1 MSFTARG
8 IIPAMVTPFDS
19 QGEVSEDS
27 LRKLVDYL
35 MEGGVHGL
43 FPVGSQGEFYAL
55 EKEEKKK
62 IMEIVLDQVKGK
74 VPVYAGTGTIT
85 TRETITLT
93 KMAQDIGVD
102 AASII
107 TPFFISPT
115 QDELYEHYLA
125 IAKSTSLPIL
135 LYNNPGRSGV
145 NLSAD
150 LVVRLSKV
158 DNIVGIKDSSG
169 DMTLTAEYIR
179 RTSDDFSVLAGRDT
193 LIYGTLSYGGKG
205 AIAAT
210 ANVAP
215 KLVVE
220 IYEAYTRGDIERA
233 KKAQANLAPLRLAFS
248 IGSFPVVIKDALE
261 LMGIKAGTTRAP
273 IKSLN
278 KDKQEMLRNT
288 LQQMGLL
295 QISFIRTKNKS
306 KVVKNKG

>member
-1 MSFTARG
+1 MSFRPIG
-8 IIPAMVTPFDS
+8 IIPAMVTSFDK
-19 QGEVSEDS
+19 QGKVSEGG
-27 LRKLVDYL
+27 LRGLVDYL
-35 MEGGVHGL
+35 IEGGVHGL

-55 EKEEKKK
+55 EREEKKK
-62 IMEIVLDQVKGK
+62 IIETVLEQAKGK
-74 VPVYAGTGTIT
+74 VPIYAGTGAIT
-85 TRETITLT
+85 TREVITLT
-93 KMAQDIGVD
+93 KMAEDIGVD
-102 AASII
+102 AVSII
-107 TPFFISPT
+107 TPFYISPT

-135 LYNNPGRSGV
+135 LYSNPGRTGV

-179 RTSDDFSVLAGRDT
+179 RTSNGFSVLAGRDT

-220 IYEAYTRGDIERA
+220 IYEAYVKGDIERA

-248 IGSFPVVIKDALE
+248 LGSFPVVIKDALE
-261 LMGIKAGTTRAP
+261 LIGIRVGTTMAP
-273 IKSLN
+273 VKSLN
-278 KDKQEMLRNT
+278 KDKQEMLRNV
-288 LQQMGLL
+288 LQEMKLL
-295 QISFIRTKNKS
+295 
-306 KVVKNKG
+306 

>member
-1 MSFTARG
+1 MSFTIRG
-8 IIPAMVTPFDS
+8 IIPAMVTPFDK
-19 QGEVSEDS
+19 QGKVSEGG

-35 MEGGVHGL
+35 IKGGVHGL

-55 EKEEKKK
+55 EKEEKKE

-74 VPVYAGTGTIT
+74 VSVYAGTGAIT
-85 TRETITLT
+85 TKETITLT

-115 QDELYEHYLA
+115 QNELYEHYLA
-125 IAKSTSLPIL
+125 VAKSTSLPLL
-135 LYNNPGRSGV
+135 LYNNPGRTGV
-145 NLSAD
+145 SLSTD

-158 DNIVGIKDSSG
+158 DNIIGIKDSSG
-169 DMTLTAEYIR
+169 DMTSTAEYIR

-193 LIYGTLSYGGKG
+193 LIYGTLLYGGKG

-220 IYEAYTRGDIERA
+220 IYEAYMRGDIEQA
-233 KKAQANLAPLRLAFS
+233 KKAQAELAPLRLAFS
-248 IGSFPVVIKDALE
+248 LGSFPVVIKDALE
-261 LMGIKAGTTRAP
+261 LIGIKVGTTRAP

-278 KDKQEMLRNT
+278 KDKQEMLRDV

-295 QISFIRTKNKS
+295 
-306 KVVKNKG
+306 

>member
-8 IIPAMVTPFDS
+8 IIPAMVTPFDKE
-19 QGEVSEDS
+19 GKISEDG
-27 LRKLVDYL
+27 LRELVDYL
-35 MEGGVHGL
+35 IEGGVHGL

-55 EKEEKKK
+55 EKQEKRKVL
-62 IMEIVLDQVKGK
+62 EIVLDQTKGK
-74 VPVYAGTGTIT
+74 VPVYAGTGAIT
-85 TRETITLT
+85 TKEAITLT
-93 KMAQDIGVD
+93 KMAEDIGVD
-102 AASII
+102 AVSII

-115 QDELYEHYLA
+115 QNELYEHYLA
-125 IAKSTSLPIL
+125 IAKSINLPIL
-135 LYNNPGRSGV
+135 LYDNPGRTGV

-150 LVVRLSKV
+150 LVVHLSKV

-179 RTSDDFSVLAGRDT
+179 RTSNDFSVLAGRDT
-193 LIYGTLSYGGKG
+193 LIYGTLLYGGKG

-220 IYEAYTRGDIERA
+220 IYQAYVRGDIEQA
-233 KKAQANLAPLRLAFS
+233 KKAQAELAPLRLAFKL
-248 IGSFPVVIKDALE
+248 GSFPVVIKDALE

-273 IKSLN
+273 IKTLN
-278 KDKQEMLRNT
+278 KDKQEILRNT

-295 QISFIRTKNKS
+295 
-306 KVVKNKG
+306 

>member
-8 IIPAMVTPFDS
+8 IIPALVTPFDR
-19 QGEVSEDS
+19 QGEVSEGG

-35 MEGGVHGL
+35 IEGGVHGL

-62 IMEIVLDQVKGK
+62 IIEVVLDQARGK
-74 VPVYAGTGTIT
+74 VPIYAGTGAIT
-85 TRETITLT
+85 TKETITLT
-93 KMAQDIGVD
+93 KMAEDIGVD

-115 QDELYEHYLA
+115 QNELYEHYLA
-125 IAKSTSLPIL
+125 VAKSTSLPVL
-135 LYNNPGRSGV
+135 LYNNPGRTGV

-179 RTSDDFSVLAGRDT
+179 RTSNDFSVLAGRDT
-193 LIYGTLSYGGKG
+193 LIFGTLLYGGKG

-220 IYEAYTRGDIERA
+220 IYEAYARGDIEQA
-233 KKAQANLAPLRLAFS
+233 KKAQAELAPLRLAFNL
-248 IGSFPVVIKDALE
+248 GSFPVVIKDALE
-261 LMGIKAGTTRAP
+261 LIGIKVGTTRTP
-273 IKSLN
+273 VKSLN

-295 QISFIRTKNKS
+295 
-306 KVVKNKG
+306 

>member
-1 MSFTARG
+1 MSFTIRG
-8 IIPAMVTPFDS
+8 IIPAMVTPFDK
-19 QGEVSEDS
+19 QGKVSEGG

-35 MEGGVHGL
+35 IKGGVHGL

-55 EKEEKKK
+55 EKEEKKE

-74 VPVYAGTGTIT
+74 VSVYAGTGAIT
-85 TRETITLT
+85 TKETITLT

-115 QDELYEHYLA
+115 QNELYEHYLA
-125 IAKSTSLPIL
+125 VAKSTSLPLL
-135 LYNNPGRSGV
+135 LYNNPGRTGV
-145 NLSAD
+145 SLSTD

-158 DNIVGIKDSSG
+158 DNIIGIKDSSG
-169 DMTLTAEYIR
+169 DMTSTAEYIR

-193 LIYGTLSYGGKG
+193 LIYGTLLYGGKG

-220 IYEAYTRGDIERA
+220 IYEAYVRGDIEQA
-233 KKAQANLAPLRLAFS
+233 KKAQAELAPLRLAFS
-248 IGSFPVVIKDALE
+248 LGSFPVVIKDALE
-261 LMGIKAGTTRAP
+261 LIGIEVGTTRPP

-278 KDKQEMLRNT
+278 KDKQEMLKNI

-295 QISFIRTKNKS
+295 
-306 KVVKNKG
+306 

>member
-8 IIPAMVTPFDS
+8 IIPALVTPFDR
-19 QGEVSEDS
+19 QGEVSEDG

-35 MEGGVHGL
+35 IEGGVHGL

-62 IMEIVLDQVKGK
+62 IIEIVLNQVKGK
-74 VPVYAGTGTIT
+74 VPIYAGTGAIT
-85 TRETITLT
+85 TKETIILT
-93 KMAQDIGVD
+93 KMAKDIGVD
-102 AASII
+102 AVSII

-115 QDELYEHYLA
+115 QNELYEHYLA
-125 IAKSTSLPIL
+125 VAKSTNLPIL
-135 LYNNPGRSGV
+135 LYNNPGRTGV
-145 NLSAD
+145 SLSAD

-179 RTSDDFSVLAGRDT
+179 RTSNDFSVLAGRDT
-193 LIYGTLSYGGKG
+193 LIYGTLLYGGKG

-220 IYEAYTRGDIERA
+220 IYEAYVRGDIEQA
-233 KKAQANLAPLRLAFS
+233 KKAQAELAPLRLAFNL
-248 IGSFPVVIKDALE
+248 GSFPVVIKDALE
-261 LMGIKAGTTRAP
+261 LIGIKVGTTRTP

-278 KDKQEMLRNT
+278 EDKQEMLRDV

-295 QISFIRTKNKS
+295 
-306 KVVKNKG
+306 